1 MSVAFS
7 LAIFGI
13 GVALVI
19 WATER
24 LLEGLVGLAWLLR
37 VSAFAVAAILSGF
50 EAENVAVGLA
60 AARRGA
66 EEVALGTVFGGV
78 ITRDGTRPL
87 SQLAAE
93 LKSPSEIK
101 YTSESCAEQSGAAAE
116 WRRTRLSPRAHRFA
130 SA

>member
-7 LAIFGI
+7 FALFGV

-19 WATER
+19 WATQR

-60 AARRGA
+60 AAPRRWPWGRSLA
-66 EEVALGTVFGGV
+66 GPSSWYASPWVSGRCS
-78 ITRDGTRPL
+78 TRCG
-87 SQLAAE
+87 
-93 LKSPSEIK
+93 
-101 YTSESCAEQSGAAAE
+101 
-116 WRRTRLSPRAHRFA
+116 
-130 SA
+130 

>member
-7 LAIFGI
+7 LAIFGV

-19 WATER
+19 WATQC

-60 AARRGA
+60 AARPWGRSSAGPSSWCA
-66 EEVALGTVFGGV
+66 SPWVWGRCS
-78 ITRDGTRPL
+78 TRCG
-87 SQLAAE
+87 
-93 LKSPSEIK
+93 
-101 YTSESCAEQSGAAAE
+101 
-116 WRRTRLSPRAHRFA
+116 
-130 SA
+130 